1 MKYFGVMHRQWLRL
15 CWSRYL
21 DIPSQTC
28 NKVFVY
34 AIKNFQK
41 QILSSTPFFHRY
53 FVSHRN
59 CGRFDQHCTSTANDF
74 DQISLQF
81 HRLCS
86 TKGTP
91 STSFP
96 RERNTLLDAWALI
109 YNASAV
115 VSKLLSVNPT
125 GCTFR
130 RVNVL
135 RATCIGSN
143 TNMPITTNGEHMVI
157 AMLVTTSFIITT
169 PTMKYMQRF
178 SVKNFLRQIVNGS
191 MPVSF
196 IVN

>member
-1 MKYFGVMHRQWLRL
+1 MRL
-15 CWSRYL
+15 WWSRYL
-21 DIPSQTC
+21 DIPSQTW

-41 QILSSTPFFHRY
+41 QILSSTPFFHRD
-53 FVSHRN
+53 FISHRN
-59 CGRFDQHCTSTANDF
+59 ELYRNCGKFDQHCTSTANDF

-135 RATCIGSN
+135 RATCIGSS
-143 TNMPITTNGEHMVI
+143 TNMPITTKGEHMDI
-157 AMLVTTSFIITT
+157 AMLVTTSFMIST
-169 PTMKYMQRF
+169 Q
-178 SVKNFLRQIVNGS
+178 L
-191 MPVSF
+191 
-196 IVN
+196 